1 MAFDFLN
8 SQQTGMQNVTST
20 IDPDLKQAYL
30 NQINYANTVADRP
43 YQQYQGPQVAGF
55 TQDQQNAFQGV
66 RNMQGQYQPYLQGA
80 ANTTQGVMGA
90 QAGNFLTGNIG
101 AYMNPYTQQVINT
114 TMSDIDR
121 ARQMQ
126 QQQVNAQALSR
137 GAFGGSRQAVAEAE
151 NNRNFMDQQARTIAG
166 LRQQGFDT
174 AAGLMQRDFDREQ
187 QQQQLRLGAAN
198 QFANIGSLGQQL
210 GLNQAQALG
219 QVGGLQQQQQQR
231 NLDVAKADF
240 ERQWNYPVQ
249 QLAIRQ
255 SALPAPNAFGST
267 QSTPIF
273 ENNAATLAGLVGT
286 GAGVAKNLGITGS
299 QIGGALNTGFNFL
312 SGLFGGGPSNFY
324 NTGVPGYSDI
334 FYGNSD
340 RPFD

>member
-1 MAFDFLN
+1 
-8 SQQTGMQNVTST
+8 
-20 IDPDLKQAYL
+20 
-30 NQINYANTVADRP
+30 
-43 YQQYQGPQVAGF
+43 
-55 TQDQQNAFQGV
+55 
-66 RNMQGQYQPYLQGA
+66 
-80 ANTTQGVMGA
+80 
-90 QAGNFLTGNIG
+90 
-101 AYMNPYTQQVINT
+101 
-114 TMSDIDR
+114 
-121 ARQMQ
+121 
-126 QQQVNAQALSR
+126 
-137 GAFGGSRQAVAEAE
+137 
-151 NNRNFMDQQARTIAG
+151 MDQQARTSAQ
-166 LRQQGFDT
+166 LRSQGFDT
-174 AAGLMQRDFDREQ
+174 AAGLMNQDIERARQ
-187 QQQQLRLGAAN
+187 ATGQLL
-198 QFANIGSLGQQL
+198 QT
-210 GLNQAQALG
+210 
-219 QVGGLQQQQQQR
+219 GGLQQQQQQR

>member
-1 MAFDFLN
+1 MALDFLG

-20 IDPDLKQAYL
+20 IDPDLKQAYF
-30 NQINYANTVADRP
+30 NQIQYANTVADRP

-55 TQDQQNAFQGV
+55 TADQNQGFNTVRQNA
-66 RNMQGQYQPYLQGA
+66 
-80 ANTTQGVMGA
+80 MGP
-90 QAGNFLTGNIG
+90 QNFLAGNINQ
-101 AYMNPYTQQVINT
+101 YMNPYTSQVINQS
-114 TMSDIDR
+114 MSDIDR
-121 ARQMQ
+121 ARQLQ

-151 NNRNFMDQQARTIAG
+151 NNRNFMDQQARTSAQ
-166 LRQQGFDT
+166 LRSQGFDT
-174 AAGLMQRDFDREQ
+174 AAGLMNQDIERARQ
-187 QQQQLRLGAAN
+187 ATGQLL
-198 QFANIGSLGQQL
+198 QT
-210 GLNQAQALG
+210 
-219 QVGGLQQQQQQR
+219 GGLQQQQVQR
-231 NLDVAKADF
+231 NLDTAKADF

>member
-1 MAFDFLN
+1 MALDFLG

-20 IDPDLKQAYL
+20 IDPELKQAYL

-55 TQDQQNAFQGV
+55 TADQNQGFNTVRQNA
-66 RNMQGQYQPYLQGA
+66 
-80 ANTTQGVMGA
+80 MGP
-90 QAGNFLTGNIG
+90 QNFLSGNINQ
-101 AYMNPYTQQVINT
+101 YMNPYQQQVINQS
-114 TMSDIDR
+114 MSDIDR
-121 ARQMQ
+121 ARQLQ

-151 NNRNFMDQQARTIAG
+151 NNRNFMDQQARTSAQ
-166 LRQQGFDT
+166 LRSQGFDT
-174 AAGLMQRDFDREQ
+174 AAGLMNQDIERARQ
-187 QQQQLRLGAAN
+187 ATGQLL
-198 QFANIGSLGQQL
+198 QT
-210 GLNQAQALG
+210 
-219 QVGGLQQQQQQR
+219 GGLQQQQLQR
-231 NLDVAKADF
+231 NLDTAKADF

>member
-1 MAFDFLN
+1 MALDFLG

-20 IDPDLKQAYL
+20 IDPELKQAYL

-55 TQDQQNAFQGV
+55 TADQNQGFNTVRQNA
-66 RNMQGQYQPYLQGA
+66 
-80 ANTTQGVMGA
+80 MGP
-90 QAGNFLTGNIG
+90 QNFLSGNINQ
-101 AYMNPYTQQVINT
+101 YMNPYQQQVINQS
-114 TMSDIDR
+114 MSDIDR
-121 ARQMQ
+121 ARQLQ

-151 NNRNFMDQQARTIAG
+151 NNRNFMDQQARTSAQ
-166 LRQQGFDT
+166 LRSQGFDT
-174 AAGLMQRDFDREQ
+174 AAGLMNQDIERARQ
-187 QQQQLRLGAAN
+187 ATGQLL
-198 QFANIGSLGQQL
+198 QT
-210 GLNQAQALG
+210 
-219 QVGGLQQQQQQR
+219 GGLQQQQQQR

-255 SALPAPNAFGST
+255 SALPAPNAFGGT

-273 ENNAATLAGLVGT
+273 ENNAATLAGLVGA
-286 GAGVAKNLGITGS
+286 GSGVAKNLGITGS